1 MVRLRRFGI
10 VQTATSIAVMYAIVV
25 FIFFAVLA
33 LITLIAGSTA
43 RTDQLGGF
51 AAGGIGLLVIGVL
64 AALVYA
70 ALGWVFTAIACALY
84 NLVAGWTG
92 GIEMQYLQPAP
103 PPAMPA
109 PAPWTGPVPPAP
121 PAPPAS

>member
-43 RTDQLGGF
+43 RADQLGGF

-64 AALVYA
+64 GALVYA

-92 GIEMQYLQPAP
+92 GIEMQYLQQVP